1 MTENRVS
8 VNINGQDYP
17 MVCAPGEEEKVLALG
32 EKINDVVR
40 QIASVSGPISEAR
53 LLVMAALILTDR
65 LTELENNT
73 ATGNE
78 PASDNA
84 DEDKIAS
91 VLENLASRLET
102 LASGD

>member
-17 MVCAPGEEEKVLALG
+17 MVCAPGEEAKVLALG
-32 EKINDVVR
+32 EKINEVVR

-73 ATGNE
+73 ATGVE
-78 PASDNA
+78 LTADTA
-84 DEDKIAS
+84 DEEKIAS
-91 VLENLASRLET
+91 VIENLASRLET